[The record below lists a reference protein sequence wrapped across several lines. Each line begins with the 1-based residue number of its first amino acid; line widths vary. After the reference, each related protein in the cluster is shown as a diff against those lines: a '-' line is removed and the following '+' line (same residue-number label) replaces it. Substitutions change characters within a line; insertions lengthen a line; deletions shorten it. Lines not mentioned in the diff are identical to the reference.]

1 MNVYSGRR
9 ARTETYLVS
18 GLAYCERTTDVC
30 CTTAIYDS
38 IVHNKIPHRADRI
51 VQCPLRLVNDLDSL
65 GVRGQSSKRH
75 EATYHFVASAHKNR
89 DCPRVGALLDDEHLI
104 ACRAKGEFSN
114 DSSAT
119 ELFRR
124 EVLEARN
131 DATVGRD
138 CDQLNGP

>member
-1 MNVYSGRR
+1 MSTFGSC
-9 ARTETYLVS
+9 THGSPFTC
-18 GLAYCERTTDVC
+18 GL
-30 CTTAIYDS
+30 
-38 IVHNKIPHRADRI
+38 
-51 VQCPLRLVNDLDSL
+51 
-65 GVRGQSSKRH
+65 
-75 EATYHFVASAHKNR
+75 
-89 DCPRVGALLDDEHLI
+89 PRVGALLDDEHLI